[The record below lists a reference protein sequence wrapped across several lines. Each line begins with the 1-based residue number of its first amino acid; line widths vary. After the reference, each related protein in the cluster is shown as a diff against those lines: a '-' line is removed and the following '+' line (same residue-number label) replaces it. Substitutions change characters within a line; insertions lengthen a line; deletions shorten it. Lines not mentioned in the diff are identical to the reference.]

1 MEIVEK
7 IADMVDLLAVCVLL
21 AGLVISVI
29 STLKHVRR
37 IDAPLIETAT
47 GEVLCRFR
55 ISLGRWLLVALEVL
69 IVSDI
74 LHSIAHRTLQE
85 VAFLAGIVVI
95 RTTLSYFLDLEIE
108 RMERRQS
115 VSVANEDPLR

>member
-1 MEIVEK
+1 MPVVEK

-21 AGLVISVI
+21 AGLITSLI
-29 STLKHVRR
+29 STFLDVRR
-37 IDAPLIETAT
+37 AEAPLMEIMT
-47 GEVLCRFR
+47 GDVLRGFR

-74 LHSIAHRTLQE
+74 LHSIAHRSLQE

-95 RTTLSYFLDLEIE
+95 RTTLAYFLDHEIE
-108 RMERRQS
+108 RMERQRS
-115 VSVANEDPLR
+115 AVTADGDPSR